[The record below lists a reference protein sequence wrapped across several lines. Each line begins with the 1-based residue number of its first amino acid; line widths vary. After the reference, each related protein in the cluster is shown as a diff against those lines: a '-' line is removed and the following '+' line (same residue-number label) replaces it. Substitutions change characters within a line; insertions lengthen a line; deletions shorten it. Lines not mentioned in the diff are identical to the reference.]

1 MVCVTFQIWHQLQW
15 AVMEITEEGRGQQV
29 LWGEGGRERESI
41 L

>member
-15 AVMEITEEGRGQQV
+15 AVMEITEEGRGEQ
-29 LWGEGGRERESI
+29 I